1 MVGKIVE
8 SLNKV
13 NSFSKSIIKYGCYIA
28 LFFGIIGMLLINYNN
43 MIAQKVE
50 LYTIGSSMIY
60 TGAVFFAQM
69 VIGGLIIDF
78 FNSMVS
84 NNDD

>member
-1 MVGKIVE
+1 MVDKIVE

-13 NSFSKSIIKYGCYIA
+13 NSFSKNIIRSGCYIA
-28 LFFGIIGMLLINYNN
+28 LFLGVIGMVLVTYNN
-43 MIAQKVE
+43 VVAQKVE
-50 LYTIGSSMIY
+50 LYNIGSSMIY

-78 FNSMVS
+78 FSSMVG
-84 NNDD
+84 NHDD